1 MSNKNNNISSQKK
14 FYIETYGC
22 QMNFADSEIVN
33 AILLDEGMQAVNE
46 AELADIILVNTCS
59 IRENAETKVWNR
71 LKEFRGLKSQKDSLT
86 VGVLGCM
93 AERIKDQIIEEEQL
107 VDIVVGPDA
116 YRDIPRL
123 IEEVEDGRK
132 AVNVLLS
139 LEETYA
145 DIAPVRTTGNGVSA
159 FVSIMRG
166 CDNMC
171 SFCVVPF
178 TRGRERSRPIESIL
192 HEIQQLSNEGY
203 KEVTL
208 LGQNVNSYKDGVHTF
223 TTLMDRASLIN
234 PEIRFRFSSP
244 HPKDFP
250 DDLLHLIAERPNL
263 CNYIHI
269 PAQAGSD
276 SMLERMRRPYTRD
289 QYLSL
294 IKKMKTIIPGCS
306 LSTDII
312 AGFCGETEEEHEQ
325 TLSLMKEVEYDLAY
339 MFAYSERERTLAYRK
354 FEDDVPEEVKKR
366 RLSEIISQQM
376 SIQHKSNKA
385 EIGNRHVVLVEGTS
399 KRSEDQLSG
408 RTDTNKMVVFDRM
421 DFERGDYV
429 EVEITDCTS
438 ATLRAIPIGKTT
450 LTEYYSQTVHS

>member
-1 MSNKNNNISSQKK
+1 
-14 FYIETYGC
+14 
-22 QMNFADSEIVN
+22 MNFADSEIVN
-33 AILLDEGMQAVNE
+33 AILLEKGMNQVTE

-71 LKEFRGLKSQKDSLT
+71 LKEFRGLKAQNKSLT

-178 TRGRERSRPIESIL
+178 TRGRERSRPLESIL
-192 HEIQQLSNEGY
+192 NEIRQLSDQGY

-208 LGQNVNSYKDGVHTF
+208 LGQNVNSYKDGNHTF
-223 TTLMDRASLIN
+223 STLIDKASLLD
-234 PEIRFRFSSP
+234 PEMRFRFSSP

-250 DDLLHLIAERPNL
+250 DELLYLIAERPNL

-289 QYLSL
+289 QYLQL
-294 IKKMKTIIPGCS
+294 IEKMKGIIPGLS

-312 AGFCGETEEEHEQ
+312 AGFCGETEEEHQQ
-325 TLSLMKEVEYDLAY
+325 TLSLMREVEYDLAY

-376 SIQHKSNKA
+376 SIQHRRNHD
-385 EIGNRHVVLVEGTS
+385 EIGQRHVVLVEGTS
-399 KRSEDQLSG
+399 KRSEQQLSG
-408 RTDTNKMVVFDRM
+408 RTDTNKIAVFDRKE
-421 DFERGDYV
+421 FEKGDYV
-429 EVEITDCTS
+429 EVEITGATS
-438 ATLRAIPIGKTT
+438 ATLIAKPIAKTS
-450 LTEYYSQTVHS
+450 LGAYYSAVLEA

>member
-1 MSNKNNNISSQKK
+1 MGENQKDIK
-14 FYIETYGC
+14 SKSFYIETYGC

-33 AILLDEGMQAVNE
+33 AILIERGMKPVRD
-46 AELADIILVNTCS
+46 AEHADIVLVNTCS

-71 LKEFRGLKSQKDSLT
+71 LKEFRKLKARNKLLT
-86 VGVLGCM
+86 VGILGCM

-107 VDIVVGPDA
+107 VDIVVGPDS

-178 TRGRERSRPIESIL
+178 TRGRERSRPLESIL
-192 HEIQQLSNEGY
+192 NEICQLYDQGY
-203 KEVTL
+203 KEITL
-208 LGQNVNSYKDGVHTF
+208 LGQNVNSYKDGNNTF
-223 TTLMDRASLIN
+223 STLMDKSSLLY

-250 DDLLHLIAERPNL
+250 DELLYLIAERPNL

-289 QYLSL
+289 QYLQL
-294 IKKMKTIIPGCS
+294 IKKMKVIIPNLS

-312 AGFCGETEEEHEQ
+312 AGFCGETEEEHQQ
-325 TLSLMKEVEYDLAY
+325 TLSLMREVEYDLAY

-354 FEDDVPEEVKKR
+354 FEDDISEEIKKR

-376 SIQHKSNKA
+376 SIQHRRNQN
-385 EIGNRHVVLVEGTS
+385 EIGQRHLVLVEGTS
-399 KRSEDQLSG
+399 KRSAQQISG
-408 RTDTNKMVVFDRM
+408 RTDTNKIAVFDRK
-421 DFERGDYV
+421 DFEKGDYI
-429 EVEITDCTS
+429 EVEITRATS
-438 ATLRAIPIGKTT
+438 ATLIAKPISKTS
-450 LTEYYSQTVHS
+450 LVDYYSAAIEA

>member
-1 MSNKNNNISSQKK
+1 MNTKR

-22 QMNFADSEIVN
+22 AMNFADTEVVN
-33 AILLDEGMQAVNE
+33 SILINDGMSPALN
-46 AELADIILVNTCS
+46 AESADVVLVNTCS

-71 LKEFRGLKSQKDSLT
+71 LKELRSIKKTNSNLT

-93 AERIKDQIIEEEQL
+93 AERIKDQILEQEHL

-123 IEEVEDGRK
+123 LSEVDDGRK

-145 DIAPVRTTGNGVSA
+145 DIAPVRTISNGINA

-178 TRGRERSRPIESIL
+178 TRGRERSRPMESIL
-192 HEIQQLSNEGY
+192 SEIRQLSDEGY
-203 KEVTL
+203 KEITL
-208 LGQNVNSYKDGVHTF
+208 LGQNVNSYKDGENSF
-223 TTLMDRASLIN
+223 AKLMYEASQVN
-234 PEIRFRFSSP
+234 KEIRFRFSSP

-250 DDLLHLIAERPNL
+250 DELLHIIAEQPNL
-263 CNYIHI
+263 CNYIHM

-276 SMLERMRRPYTRD
+276 TMLERMRRPYTRD
-289 QYLSL
+289 QYLAL
-294 IKKMKTIIPGCS
+294 TDKIRAIIPGVS
-306 LSTDII
+306 LSTDVI
-312 AGFCGETEEEHEQ
+312 AGFCGETEEEHQ
-325 TLSLMKEVEYDLAY
+325 GTMSLMKEVGYDLAY

-366 RLSEIISQQM
+366 RLSEIITQQM
-376 SIQHKSNKA
+376 DIQEARNKA
-385 EIGNRHVVLVEGTS
+385 EIGVRHLVLAEKVS
-399 KRSEDQLSG
+399 KRSETQLQG
-408 RTDTNKMVVFDRM
+408 RTDTNRMVVFDAL
-421 DFERGDYV
+421 DFKPGQYV

-438 ATLRAIPIGKTT
+438 ATLIAKPIK
-450 LTEYYSQTVHS
+450 LSSIAEFAEAVAVA

>member
-1 MSNKNNNISSQKK
+1 
-14 FYIETYGC
+14 
-22 QMNFADSEIVN
+22 MNFADSEIVN
-33 AILLDEGMQAVNE
+33 AILQEKGMNPVSD

-59 IRENAETKVWNR
+59 IRENAEIKVWNR
-71 LKEFRGLKSQKDSLT
+71 LKEFRGLKAQNKSLT

-116 YRDIPRL
+116 YRDIPQL

-178 TRGRERSRPIESIL
+178 TRGRERSRPLESIL
-192 HEIQQLSNEGY
+192 NEIRQLSDQGY
-203 KEVTL
+203 REVTL
-208 LGQNVNSYKDGVHTF
+208 LGQNVNSYKDGIHTF
-223 TTLMDRASLIN
+223 STLMDKASLLD
-234 PEIRFRFSSP
+234 PEMRFRFSSP

-250 DDLLHLIAERPNL
+250 DELLYLIAERPNL

-289 QYLSL
+289 QYLQL
-294 IKKMKTIIPGCS
+294 IEKMKGIIPGLS

-312 AGFCGETEEEHEQ
+312 AGFCEETEEEHQQ
-325 TLSLMKEVEYDLAY
+325 TLSLMREVEYDLAY

-376 SIQHKSNKA
+376 SIQHRRNQD
-385 EIGNRHVVLVEGTS
+385 EIGQRHVVLVEGTS
-399 KRSEDQLSG
+399 KRSEQQMSG
-408 RTDTNKMVVFDRM
+408 RTDTNKIAVFDRNN
-421 DFERGDYV
+421 FEKGDYV
-429 EVEITDCTS
+429 EVEITGATS
-438 ATLRAIPIGKTT
+438 ATLIAKPIAKTS
-450 LTEYYSQTVHS
+450 LGVYYSAVLEA

>member
-1 MSNKNNNISSQKK
+1 MTDKK

-33 AILLDEGMQAVNE
+33 SILLEEGMEPVHD
-46 AELADIILVNTCS
+46 AESADVVLINTCS
-59 IRENAETKVWNR
+59 IRENAETRVWNR
-71 LKEFRGLKSQKDSLT
+71 LKELRSIKKSNGDLT

-123 IEEVEDGRK
+123 LNEVEDGRK

-145 DIAPVRTTGNGVSA
+145 DIAPVRTTGNGVNA

-178 TRGRERSRPIESIL
+178 TRGRERSRPMESIL
-192 HEIQQLSNEGY
+192 REIKQLSDEGY
-203 KEVTL
+203 KEITL
-208 LGQNVNSYKDGVHTF
+208 LGQNVNSYQDGENSF
-223 TTLMDRASLIN
+223 TVLMDEASKVN

-250 DDLLHLIAERPNL
+250 DDLLHVIAERPNL
-263 CNYIHI
+263 CNYIHM

-276 SMLERMRRPYTRD
+276 SMLERMRRPYTRE
-289 QYLSL
+289 QYLKL
-294 IKKMKTIIPGCS
+294 VDRMREIIPGVS

-312 AGFCGETEEEHEQ
+312 AGFCHETEEEHEQ
-325 TLSLMKEVEYDLAY
+325 TMSLMKEVEYDLAY

-354 FEDDVPEEVKKR
+354 YEDDVPEEVKKR
-366 RLSEIISQQM
+366 RLSEIITQQM
-376 SIQHKSNKA
+376 NIQDARNQN
-385 EIGNRHVVLVEGTS
+385 EIGKRHLVLVEGTS
-399 KRSEDQLSG
+399 KRSDEQLSG
-408 RTDTNKMVVFDRM
+408 RTDTNKMVVFDRK
-421 DFERGDYV
+421 DFEIGDYV
-429 EVEITDCTS
+429 EVEVTSATS
-438 ATLRAIPIGKTT
+438 ATLLAKPIAKSSIQEYYGKTA
-450 LTEYYSQTVHS
+450 EAVA